1 MISRLFSIFRRGK
14 KKEELED
21 IVEEESK
28 IIRESNYPVIRDLQ
42 MQSDVQYILQIINS
56 KIDTLLAK
64 VDNLSLRL
72 SNLEQIVYNLLY
84 RR

>member
-1 MISRLFSIFRRGK
+1 MISKLFSIFRRGR
-14 KKEELED
+14 KKEEVED
-21 IVEEESK
+21 IIEEESK
-28 IIRESNYPVIRDLQ
+28 IIRESHYPAIKDLQ
-42 MQSDVQYILQIINS
+42 MQSDVQYILQVINS

-72 SNLEQIVYNLLY
+72 SNLEQIVYNFLY